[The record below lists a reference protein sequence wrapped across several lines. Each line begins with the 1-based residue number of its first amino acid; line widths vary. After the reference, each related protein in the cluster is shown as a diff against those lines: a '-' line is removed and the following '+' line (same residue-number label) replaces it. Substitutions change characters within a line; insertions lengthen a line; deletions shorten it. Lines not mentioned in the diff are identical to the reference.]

1 MLFCYEVP
9 TVSGSMQLANSEL
22 TELKPW
28 NSQDCCNSAYMDW
41 KGDAVLSFLCLWNV
55 HMARILRKVNNDRYV
70 VPFCYVSL
78 HYLMFDRLLLE
89 NEF

>member
-28 NSQDCCNSAYMDW
+28 NSPGTIVIQHTWTGKEKQY
-41 KGDAVLSFLCLWNV
+41 
-55 HMARILRKVNNDRYV
+55 
-70 VPFCYVSL
+70 
-78 HYLMFDRLLLE
+78 
-89 NEF
+89 